1 MRDGLSKE
9 FFLMDEEVDVMPSV
23 ELVESERVAYVQE
36 MEDYLTNLKNM
47 PDNLAQETSRENLLN
62 CNIIQENGDFT
73 ERYKFSRINA
83 KKG

>member
-1 MRDGLSKE
+1 
-9 FFLMDEEVDVMPSV
+9 MPSV
-23 ELVESERVAYVQE
+23 ELVESERVAYVKE

-47 PDNLAQETSRENLLN
+47 PDNLAQEKSRENLLN

>member
-1 MRDGLSKE
+1 
-9 FFLMDEEVDVMPSV
+9 MPSV
-23 ELVESERVAYVQE
+23 ELIESERVAYVKE
-36 MEDYLTNLKNM
+36 MEDYLKKLKNM
-47 PDNLAQETSRENLLN
+47 PDTLAKEKSRENLLN

>member
-1 MRDGLSKE
+1 MRNGLSKE
-9 FFLMDEEVDVMPSV
+9 FFHKDSEVDVMPSV
-23 ELVESERVAYVQE
+23 ELVESERVAYVKE

-47 PDNLAQETSRENLLN
+47 PDNLAQEKSRENLLN